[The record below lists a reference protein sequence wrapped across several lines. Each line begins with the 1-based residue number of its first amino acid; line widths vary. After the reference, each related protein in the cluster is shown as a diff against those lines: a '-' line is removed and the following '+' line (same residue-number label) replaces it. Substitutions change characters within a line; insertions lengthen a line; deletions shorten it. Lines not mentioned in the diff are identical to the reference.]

1 MSFSTKYRSYSLR
14 RRIFY
19 GFLIISILSI
29 FTSGFLSY
37 FVVRNSVLEQSKTQ
51 MQKKTDALMA
61 SLDYAVSHT
70 EIDTKELPKVLEN
83 KILEISDI
91 NKQDIILYDLNG
103 NYLLSN
109 KEEQLVPEKKVPH
122 KVLEEVLSGNNRAD
136 LQLHD
141 AKTKSTVT
149 SSYLLLKNN
158 MLEPIAIVYFPYY
171 HNDSVYFN
179 VIYKYV
185 KYILLADLLI
195 VAFSIWLSW
204 WISKNLS
211 TTLTQ
216 FSERINKLT
225 LFEQELQPIRYYHN
239 DELGTLVKAYNKML
253 LQIQDQKERL
263 SHIERQNAWKEMAK
277 QVAHEVKNPLTPM
290 QLTIQNFE
298 RKFDPQDPQIH
309 EKVKQM
315 SKTIVD
321 QIDLIASV
329 ATAFSQFA
337 QLPDKSNEIFNL
349 TTEIKSIIR
358 IFSDDRIIIHANKS
372 DIHINMDKIYLN
384 RIITNLVTNAKQ
396 AESVDRSMMINID
409 IEQINKR
416 ISITV
421 EDNGVGIPE
430 EIIDRIFEPNFTSKS
445 SGMGLGLA
453 MVKKMIEDYDG
464 EISVKS
470 QLNMGTKFIIA
481 LPSNV

>member
-1 MSFSTKYRSYSLR
+1 
-14 RRIFY
+14 
-19 GFLIISILSI
+19 
-29 FTSGFLSY
+29 
-37 FVVRNSVLEQSKTQ
+37 
-51 MQKKTDALMA
+51 
-61 SLDYAVSHT
+61 
-70 EIDTKELPKVLEN
+70 
-83 KILEISDI
+83 
-91 NKQDIILYDLNG
+91 
-103 NYLLSN
+103 
-109 KEEQLVPEKKVPH
+109 
-122 KVLEEVLSGNNRAD
+122 
-136 LQLHD
+136 
-141 AKTKSTVT
+141 
-149 SSYLLLKNN
+149 
-158 MLEPIAIVYFPYY
+158 
-171 HNDSVYFN
+171 
-179 VIYKYV
+179 
-185 KYILLADLLI
+185 
-195 VAFSIWLSW
+195 
-204 WISKNLS
+204 
-211 TTLTQ
+211 
-216 FSERINKLT
+216 
-225 LFEQELQPIRYYHN
+225 
-239 DELGTLVKAYNKML
+239 
-253 LQIQDQKERL
+253 
-263 SHIERQNAWKEMAK
+263 
-277 QVAHEVKNPLTPM
+277 
-290 QLTIQNFE
+290 
-298 RKFDPQDPQIH
+298 
-309 EKVKQM
+309 M